1 MPIKFLPGI
10 ALLGTISG
18 LAGAEEPSPL
28 PQLEAYQV
36 PESWLQPVPPLK
48 IGDNT
53 WQIGT
58 EAITSLLLKDPAGAI
73 LIDGGMVQ
81 TADHLLGNLKALGL
95 QPSDLKLILH
105 SHAHADHVG
114 SLAALQRATGAQ
126 VVTNAES
133 AILLASGG
141 ADDIHFGDS
150 LLYPPVQADRILHH
164 GELVT
169 LGKLRLQVHFIPGHT
184 PGSMAWTWQDKV
196 DGKTTNIA
204 YVDSL
209 SAPDYQLVDNPRY
222 PDIVQDYGLSFE
234 RVGQLPCDLLITPH
248 AGASGWHYRARAVQ
262 EKPTDCRAYADR
274 AQKKLERQ
282 ISAQKVTQSARGH
295 AGP

>member
-1 MPIKFLPGI
+1 MPIKILPAI

-18 LAGAEEPSPL
+18 LAGAEELGPL

-48 IGDNT
+48 IADNS

-58 EAITSLLLKDPAGAI
+58 EAITSLLLKDPAGAV
-73 LIDGGMVQ
+73 LIDGGMAQ

-114 SLAALQRATGAQ
+114 SLAALQRATGAR

-133 AILLASGG
+133 AMLLASGG
-141 ADDIHFGDS
+141 ADDIHFGDN

-196 DGKTTNIA
+196 DGKTMNIA

-222 PDIVQDYGLSFE
+222 PDIVQDYRLSFE

-248 AGASGWHYRARAVQ
+248 AGASGWHYKARAEQ
-262 EKPTDCRAYADR
+262 EKPIGCRAYAER
-274 AQKKLERQ
+274 AHKKLERQ
-282 ISAQKVTQSARGH
+282 ISAQKVMQSARGQ